1 MVYTNMSVR
10 IDNDGIY
17 FNSELDD
24 VACRI
29 AVDMS
34 IFNDNIGWVYRPDAL
49 STLRETIKI
58 R

>member
-1 MVYTNMSVR
+1 MVYKNMSVR

-17 FNSELDD
+17 FNSELDNMTYS
-24 VACRI
+24 I

-34 IFNDNIGWVYRPDAL
+34 IFNDNIGWAYRPDAL

>member
-17 FNSELDD
+17 FNPELDD
-24 VACRI
+24 VACSI
-29 AVDMS
+29 AVDMT
-34 IFNDNIGWVYRPDAL
+34 IFYDNFGWAYRPDAL

>member
-10 IDNDGIY
+10 IDNDGVY

-24 VACRI
+24 VACSI

-34 IFNDNIGWVYRPDAL
+34 IFNDNIGWAYRPDAL